1 MELVGLVR
9 WRGRLVSRVVVDI
22 DGNARVIL
30 VKGVSGMGRDHAN
43 IAGGVGALGPIHH
56 VALIVREAMMAELT
70 ECLFQEGGGCGWG

>member
-30 VKGVSGMGRDHAN
+30 GRGVSGVGRDHAN
-43 IAGGVGALGPIHH
+43 IAVGVGALGTIHH
-56 VALIVREAMMAELT
+56 VALTVREAVMAGLT
-70 ECLFQEGGGCGWG
+70 E